1 MFKQCLLFLFI
12 VNSSFAQNPDIND
25 FYSLHGSYNRKVELS
40 QKGIA
45 GYLFSAYKAYI
56 SSQDKNSC
64 VYTPSCSEYA
74 LKASQKKGVLLALP
88 QIFDR
93 LLRCNSVHA
102 AHYPTD
108 PKTGLALDEP

>member
-1 MFKQCLLFLFI
+1 MFKQSLLLLFI
-12 VNSSFAQNPDIND
+12 VNSSFAQNPDISD
-25 FYSLHGSYNRKVELS
+25 FYSLHADSKRTVES
-40 QKGIA
+40 SDEGMA
-45 GYLFSAYKAYI
+45 GYLFSAYKEYI

-74 LKASQKKGVLLALP
+74 LRASQKIGILLALP

-102 AHYPTD
+102 AHYHTD
-108 PKTGLALDEP
+108 PETGLALDEP